1 MTVINQPT
9 CTLFTEPERF
19 TQLSGYYEAERRTVW
34 MMLRAQPRPCFN
46 HALIEEIM
54 NLSWLVRQSGFAVDF
69 WVTGSLVPEMYNVGG
84 DLQFFVECIQ
94 NGRREALRAYARAC
108 VDCVHAASRGFD
120 TGAITLAMVE
130 GSALGGGFEAALAH
144 HFVLAQRDARLGFPE
159 IAFNLFPG
167 MGGYS
172 LVARRSG
179 MKLAE
184 ELIYKGESHT
194 AEWYEQHGLVDVLYE
209 PGQSYVSVRTFIDTL
224 RPKLNGVR
232 AMLRARTRV
241 LQLPR
246 SELMDITEDWVDAAF
261 CLEPKDIAYMER
273 LVMLQNRHHAAG
285 LRKAS

>member
-1 MTVINQPT
+1 MTVINQAT
-9 CTLFTEPERF
+9 CKLFTDNERF
-19 TQLSGYYEAERRTVW
+19 TQLSGYYEEERRTVW

-46 HALIEEIM
+46 HVLIEEIM
-54 NLSWLVRQSGFAVDF
+54 NISWLVRQAGFAVDF
-69 WVTGSLVPEMYNVGG
+69 WVTGSLVPGMYNVGG
-84 DLQFFVECIQ
+84 DLNFFVECIQ

-120 TGAITLAMVE
+120 TGAISLAMVE

-194 AEWYEQHGLVDVLYE
+194 AEWYAQQGLVDELFE
-209 PGQSYVSVRTFIDTL
+209 PGQSYLAVRTFIDTL
-224 RPKLNGVR
+224 QPRLNGIR
-232 AMLRARTRV
+232 AMLRARQRV
-241 LQLPR
+241 MQLPR

-261 CLEPKDIAYMER
+261 CLQPKDVAYMER
-273 LVMLQNRHHAAG
+273 LVQLQNRHSSTS
-285 LRKAS
+285 LSKAS

>member
-1 MTVINQPT
+1 MTIINQAT
-9 CTLFTEPERF
+9 CKLFTDSARF
-19 TQLSGYYEAERRTVW
+19 TQLAGYYEEERRTVW

-54 NLSWLVRQSGFAVDF
+54 NLSWLVRQSGFDVDF
-69 WVTGSLVPEMYNVGG
+69 WVTGSLVPDMYNTGG
-84 DLQFFVECIQ
+84 DLRFFVDCIE

-120 TGAITLAMVE
+120 TGAITLSMVE

-144 HFVLAQRDARLGFPE
+144 HFLLAQRDTRLGFPE

-194 AEWYEQHGLVDVLYE
+194 AEWYEQQGLVDVLFE
-209 PGQSYVSVRTFIDTL
+209 PGQGYVATRTFIDTL
-224 RPKLNGVR
+224 QPKMNGVR
-232 AMLRARTRV
+232 AMLRARQRV
-241 LQLPR
+241 MQLPR
-246 SELMDITEDWVDAAF
+246 SELMDITEDWVEAAF
-261 CLEPKDIAYMER
+261 CLQPKDVAYMQR
-273 LVMLQNRHHAAG
+273 LVQLQDRHTASG

>member
-1 MTVINQPT
+1 MTVINQAT
-9 CTLFTEPERF
+9 CKLFTDPERF
-19 TQLSGYYEAERRTVW
+19 TQLAGYYEEERRTVW
-34 MMLRAQPRPCFN
+34 MLLRAQPRPCFN

-54 NLSWLVRQSGFAVDF
+54 NMSWLVRQSGFAVDF
-69 WVTGSLVPEMYNVGG
+69 WVTGSLVPDMYNTGG
-84 DLQFFVECIQ
+84 DLRFFVECIQ

-172 LVARRSG
+172 LVARRAG

-184 ELIYKGESHT
+184 ELIYRGESHT
-194 AEWYEQHGLVDVLYE
+194 AEWHEQFGLVDVLFE
-209 PGQSYVSVRTFIDTL
+209 PGQGYVSTRTFIDTL
-224 RPKLNGVR
+224 QPKLNGVR
-232 AMLRARTRV
+232 AMLRARQRV
-241 LQLPR
+241 LRLPR

-261 CLEPKDIAYMER
+261 CLESKDITYMER
-273 LVMLQNRHHAAG
+273 LVMLQNRHNAAG
-285 LRKAS
+285 MRKAS

>member
-94 NGRREALRAYARAC
+94 NGRREALRAYARSC

>member
-1 MTVINQPT
+1 MTVINQAT
-9 CTLFTEPERF
+9 CKLFTDPERF
-19 TQLSGYYEAERRTVW
+19 TQLAGYYEEERRTLW
-34 MMLRAQPRPCFN
+34 MLLRAQPRPCFN

-54 NLSWLVRQSGFAVDF
+54 NMSWLVRQSGYAVDF
-69 WVTGSLVPEMYNVGG
+69 WVTGSLVPDMYNTGG
-84 DLQFFVECIQ
+84 DLRFFVECIQ

-172 LVARRSG
+172 LVARRAG

-194 AEWYEQHGLVDVLYE
+194 AEWHEQYGLVDVLFE
-209 PGQSYVSVRTFIDTL
+209 PGHGYVSTRTFIDTL
-224 RPKLNGVR
+224 QPKLNGVR
-232 AMLRARTRV
+232 AMLRARQRV
-241 LQLPR
+241 MQLPR

-273 LVMLQNRHHAAG
+273 LVMLQNRHNAVG
-285 LRKAS
+285 VRKAS

>member
-1 MTVINQPT
+1 MTIINQAT
-9 CTLFTEPERF
+9 CKLFTDSARF
-19 TQLSGYYEAERRTVW
+19 TQLASYYEEERRTVW

-54 NLSWLVRQSGFAVDF
+54 NLSWLVRQSGFDVDF
-69 WVTGSLVPEMYNVGG
+69 WVTGSLVPDMYNTGG
-84 DLQFFVECIQ
+84 DLRFFVDCIE

-120 TGAITLAMVE
+120 TGAITLSMVE

-144 HFVLAQRDARLGFPE
+144 HFLLAQRDARLGFPE

-194 AEWYEQHGLVDVLYE
+194 AEWYEQQGLVDVLFE
-209 PGQSYVSVRTFIDTL
+209 PGQGYVATRTFIDTL
-224 RPKLNGVR
+224 QPKMNGVR
-232 AMLRARTRV
+232 AMLRARQRV
-241 LQLPR
+241 MQLPR
-246 SELMDITEDWVDAAF
+246 SELMDITEDWVEAAF
-261 CLEPKDIAYMER
+261 CLQPKDVAYMQR
-273 LVMLQNRHHAAG
+273 LVQLQDRHTASG

>member
-1 MTVINQPT
+1 MTIINQAT
-9 CTLFTEPERF
+9 CKLFTDSVRF
-19 TQLSGYYEAERRTVW
+19 TQLAGYYEEERRTLW

-54 NLSWLVRQSGFAVDF
+54 NLSWLVRQSGFEVDF
-69 WVTGSLVPEMYNVGG
+69 WVTGSLVPEMYNTGG
-84 DLQFFVECIQ
+84 DLRFFVECIE

-120 TGAITLAMVE
+120 TGAITLSMVE

-144 HFVLAQRDARLGFPE
+144 HFLLAQRDARMGFPE

-194 AEWYEQHGLVDVLYE
+194 AEWYQQQGLVDVLFE
-209 PGQSYVSVRTFIDTL
+209 PGQGYVAIRTFIDTL
-224 RPKLNGVR
+224 QPKMNGVR
-232 AMLRARTRV
+232 AMLRARQRV

-261 CLEPKDIAYMER
+261 CLQAKDVAYMQR
-273 LVMLQNRHHAAG
+273 LVQLQDRHTASG

>member
-1 MTVINQPT
+1 MTVIDQAT
-9 CTLFTEPERF
+9 CKLFTDPERF
-19 TQLSGYYEAERRTVW
+19 TQLAGYYEEERRTLW

-54 NLSWLVRQSGFAVDF
+54 NISWLVRQSGYAVDF
-69 WVTGSLVPEMYNVGG
+69 WVTGSLVPDMYNTGG
-84 DLQFFVECIQ
+84 DLRFFVECIQ

-144 HFVLAQRDARLGFPE
+144 HFVLAQRDARLGVPE

-172 LVARRSG
+172 LVARRAG

-194 AEWYEQHGLVDVLYE
+194 AEWHEQYGLVDVLFE
-209 PGQSYVSVRTFIDTL
+209 PGHGYLSTRTFIDTL
-224 RPKLNGVR
+224 QPKLNGVR
-232 AMLRARTRV
+232 AMLRARQRV
-241 LQLPR
+241 MQLPR

-273 LVMLQNRHHAAG
+273 LVMLQNRHNAVG
-285 LRKAS
+285 IRKAS